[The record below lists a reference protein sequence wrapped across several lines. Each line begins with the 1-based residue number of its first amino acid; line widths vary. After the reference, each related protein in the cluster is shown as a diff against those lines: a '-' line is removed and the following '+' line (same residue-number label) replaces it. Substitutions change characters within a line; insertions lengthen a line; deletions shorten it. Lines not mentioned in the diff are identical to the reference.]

1 MNQTAEY
8 VYNSKYEEIKSE
20 RWSNTEL
27 DAGLQLVFTLHH
39 TDDELQ
45 VQTMFE
51 AEVERDLLHK
61 HGEQNLILST
71 EHPDWD

>member
-20 RWSNTEL
+20 RWSDSEL

-51 AEVERDLLHK
+51 AEVETC
-61 HGEQNLILST
+61 ILQSVLAAT
-71 EHPDWD
+71 WNQTFI

>member
-8 VYNSKYEEIKSE
+8 LYNSKYEEIKNDS
-20 RWSNTEL
+20 EL
-27 DAGLQLVFTLHH
+27 DEGLQLVFTLHH

-61 HGEQNLILST
+61 HGEQNLLLST